1 MDIAGP
7 WFFIKN
13 FMDFLTGA
21 FIPLVLLPGVLQ
33 KAVSLTP
40 FYYILYYPASLYLGQ
55 ETEKTGTALAVI
67 LFWNGVFWGLRRLQ
81 YRRMLRFYE
90 GVGYERNNPPLPET
104 DRNAHENE
112 DQPGYGLQPEFL
124 DRLCG
129 GSAAFSLSSVELH
142 LRLPLH
148 RLHKR
153 LDPAQIIV
161 FVGTFTIV
169 DGLGMGTWFFGIIS
183 LPEKI
188 RTGALDMRITK
199 PVDTQF
205 LVSAESFNP
214 GSFLGPVAG
223 AFIVRYGMRAG
234 GFSLT
239 PGKLA
244 GYLLLV
250 LMMYLL
256 MYSLSLLVMTCAFF
270 FVKID
275 ALIQAEESAVEFA
288 FRIPGTAFR
297 GAAKFVFMV
306 LIPYGL
312 IATVPTQ
319 FLTAGL
325 NWGQG
330 AAVTAITLFFVTATR
345 LFFRFGLSRYSSAGG

>member
-1 MDIAGP
+1 MKGTIRRYLR
-7 WFFIKN
+7 
-13 FMDFLTGA
+13 LTGMLMKMKISRDMVYSLNFWIA
-21 FIPLVLLPGVLQ
+21 FVVDLL
-33 KAVSLTP
+33 
-40 FYYILYYPASLYLGQ
+40 
-55 ETEKTGTALAVI
+55 
-67 LFWNGVFWGLRRLQ
+67 LFLFLLLSFTFVYRYTDSINGWT
-81 YRRMLRFYE
+81 
-90 GVGYERNNPPLPET
+90 LP
-104 DRNAHENE
+104 
-112 DQPGYGLQPEFL
+112 
-124 DRLCG
+124 
-129 GSAAFSLSSVELH
+129 
-142 LRLPLH
+142 
-148 RLHKR
+148 
-153 LDPAQIIV
+153 QIIV
-161 FVGTFTIV
+161 FMGTFTIV

-223 AFIVRYGMRAG
+223 AFIVRYGMKAG
-234 GFSLT
+234 NFALT
-239 PGKLA
+239 PEKLA